1 MTTVATTR
9 HTASQPQEKKKLFPI
24 DDPSLSFFALIAP
37 FVCRGKELFLN
48 VADASSFPPSLSIL
62 SPLVSLGVEKEEE
75 QQKVQR
81 RGTKKKN
88 KLDV

>member
-62 SPLVSLGVEKEEE
+62 SPLVSLGVEKEVER
-75 QQKVQR
+75 KVQR
-81 RGTKKKN
+81 RGTKKN